1 MPIELTQALR
11 RIAKLSGFAGAIF
24 AAGIAFAAEDAAPK
38 VSFQTSLGEIIFE
51 LDREHAPATVA
62 NFLNYVNEGH
72 FDGTVF
78 YRVVPGFVIEAG
90 SLDAAGKGRG
100 VHEPIPLESANAQ
113 SNARGTITMA
123 HGDEPDSATAEFFIN
138 LVDNKGLDRMPDDHD
153 NKTGYAAFGRVIEG
167 MDVVDSIAKVPLN
180 GGYGP
185 FGDAAPAMP
194 VTIVKVT
201 IQN

>member
-1 MPIELTQALR
+1 MPVTR
-11 RIAKLSGFAGAIF
+11 TAKLILALAGGFLLAPLPL
-24 AAGIAFAAEDAAPK
+24 AAQDAAPR
-38 VSFQTSLGEIIFE
+38 VSMETSLGTIVFE
-51 LDREHAPATVA
+51 LDREHTPASVE
-62 NFLNYVNEGH
+62 NFLRYAKRAISTAPCSTAWCPVSSSRPA
-72 FDGTVF
+72 VWM
-78 YRVVPGFVIEAG
+78 RPA
-90 SLDAAGKGRG
+90 KGRG
-100 VHEPIPLESANAQ
+100 VHEPIPLETANAQ

>member
-1 MPIELTQALR
+1 MPVTR
-11 RIAKLSGFAGAIF
+11 TAKLILALASGFLLAPLPL
-24 AAGIAFAAEDAAPK
+24 AAQDAAPR
-38 VSFQTSLGEIIFE
+38 VSMETSLGTIVFE
-51 LDREHAPATVA
+51 LDREHTPASVD
-62 NFLNYVNEGH
+62 NFLRYAKEGH

-138 LVDNKGLDRMPDDHD
+138 LADNKGLDRMPDDHD